1 MKEII
6 IKTQDELD
14 KLPDKFEKYTQ
25 IIIQG
30 GNYCNRIIIKVARGN
45 SSVEARGNS
54 SVEAW
59 GNSSVEAWGNSSV
72 VAWGNS
78 SVVARGNS
86 SVVAWENSS
95 VVARGN
101 SSVVARG
108 NSSVEAWENSSV
120 VAWENSSVEAWG
132 NSSVKVFSE
141 YCNIKKALQET
152 VIIYIDTKGKPKK
165 VSKTASV
172 IFKKTAKYTK
182 KDFLEIYENNKAD
195 KEHIYLYKS
204 VNPKTNCDFYTGKI
218 KYEGIVKCPDW
229 KSNKEQEC
237 GSGLHLS
244 PTPELALRYNQGKIL
259 KCKVA
264 IKDFVVYPY
273 NIDKVRCKKIEVIK

>member
-72 VAWGNS
+72 VAW
-78 SVVARGNS
+78 
-86 SVVAWENSS
+86 
-95 VVARGN
+95 
-101 SSVVARG
+101 
-108 NSSVEAWENSSV
+108 
-120 VAWENSSVEAWG
+120 ENSSVEAWG

-152 VIIYIDTKGKPKK
+152 VIKYIDTKGKPK
-165 VSKTASV
+165 
-172 IFKKTAKYTK
+172 IG
-182 KDFLEIYENNKAD
+182 KA
-195 KEHIYLYKS
+195 
-204 VNPKTNCDFYTGKI
+204 
-218 KYEGIVKCPDW
+218 
-229 KSNKEQEC
+229 
-237 GSGLHLS
+237 
-244 PTPELALRYNQGKIL
+244 
-259 KCKVA
+259 
-264 IKDFVVYPY
+264 
-273 NIDKVRCKKIEVIK
+273 

>member
-78 SVVARGNS
+78 SVVARGNR
-86 SVVAWENSS
+86 SVVD
-95 VVARGN
+95 
-101 SSVVARG
+101 
-108 NSSVEAWENSSV
+108 
-120 VAWENSSVEAWG
+120 WENSSVEAWG

-204 VNPKTNCDFYTGKI
+204 VN
-218 KYEGIVKCPDW
+218 
-229 KSNKEQEC
+229 
-237 GSGLHLS
+237 
-244 PTPELALRYNQGKIL
+244 
-259 KCKVA
+259 
-264 IKDFVVYPY
+264 
-273 NIDKVRCKKIEVIK
+273 

>member
-14 KLPDKFEKYTQ
+14 TLPDKFEKYTQ

-54 SVEAW
+54 SVGAW
-59 GNSSVEAWGNSSV
+59 GNSSVVVRGNSSV
-72 VAWGNS
+72 VAWG
-78 SVVARGNS
+78 
-86 SVVAWENSS
+86 NSS

-120 VAWENSSVEAWG
+120 VGWDNSSVEAWG

-152 VIIYIDTKGKPKK
+152 VIKYIDTKGKPK
-165 VSKTASV
+165 
-172 IFKKTAKYTK
+172 IG
-182 KDFLEIYENNKAD
+182 KA
-195 KEHIYLYKS
+195 
-204 VNPKTNCDFYTGKI
+204 
-218 KYEGIVKCPDW
+218 
-229 KSNKEQEC
+229 
-237 GSGLHLS
+237 
-244 PTPELALRYNQGKIL
+244 
-259 KCKVA
+259 
-264 IKDFVVYPY
+264 
-273 NIDKVRCKKIEVIK
+273 